1 MVGEIASKQNDDSS
15 ALIIIIILS
24 FDIVPFPYKHDQ
36 RRITFDCQRIDVD

>member
-24 FDIVPFPYKHDQ
+24 FDINLRSFHINMIKGALHSIVKG
-36 RRITFDCQRIDVD
+36 